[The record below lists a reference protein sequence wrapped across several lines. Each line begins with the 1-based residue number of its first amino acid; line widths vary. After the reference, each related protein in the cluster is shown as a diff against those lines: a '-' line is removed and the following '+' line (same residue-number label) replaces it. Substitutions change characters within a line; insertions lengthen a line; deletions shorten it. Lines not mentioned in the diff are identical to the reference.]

1 MRTLAHLLLVSL
13 PLCCSGNA
21 SAQEVFRGD
30 ELLAPDRPEA
40 WAMNYFAASTFMTA
54 FGESPALAPGDWDV
68 AAELGH
74 IPRLSDAQQRVGFA
88 GFKTED
94 LNRSPVFGRLRLTVG
109 LPAHWF
115 AEFAYTP
122 PLTIDGTQPR
132 HLVAA
137 AVGRRVIERGGYTL
151 SARIFGQHGEVRGD
165 ITCPDE
171 LAGVED
177 RELNPSGCQAA
188 SNDRFS
194 LDHYGV
200 ELTSGWAAG
209 PWHWHASLGAA
220 RTELEVQVDALS
232 YGVRDRSRLVAR
244 DVLPFVAVGTSR
256 DFGAHWRLGVEIL
269 HVPLTVAREAGESR
283 DYDPLTSLRLR
294 LRYRID

>member
-1 MRTLAHLLLVSL
+1 
-13 PLCCSGNA
+13 
-21 SAQEVFRGD
+21 
-30 ELLAPDRPEA
+30 
-40 WAMNYFAASTFMTA
+40 MNYFAASTFMTA
-54 FGESPALAPGDWDV
+54 FGESPALAPGDWD
-68 AAELGH
+68 AAVELGH
-74 IPRLSDAQQRVGFA
+74 IPRLSDRQQRVGFA

-122 PLTIDGTQPR
+122 PLTIDGAQPH

-137 AVGRRVIERGGYTL
+137 AVGRRVIERDGYTL

-188 SNDRFS
+188 SNDRLS

-200 ELTSGWAAG
+200 ELASGWATG
-209 PWHWHASLGAA
+209 SWHWHASLGAA
-220 RTELEVQVDALS
+220 RTELEVQVDALT
-232 YGVRDRSRLVAR
+232 YDVRDRSRLVAR
-244 DVLPFVAVGTSR
+244 DVLPFVAVGTGR
-256 DFGAHWRLGVEIL
+256 DIGAHWRLGVEIL
-269 HVPLTVAREAGESR
+269 HVPLTVTRDEDEGREH
-283 DYDPLTSLRLR
+283 DPLTSLRVQ
-294 LRYRID
+294 LRYRSD